1 MTEARPGKGY
11 FQWSAGGWFGA
22 QIGSSLWILLLGI
35 LYLAK
40 SVTIGLCVIFCFLMN
55 QLFCTLLWRR
65 RAKTAPHRAIQL
77 MLLFSGILALVSII
91 LIDSSSGFA
100 DLEAVFPSIPL
111 MWYAVL
117 LIYPL
122 MMSFFYLLERR
133 ALH

>member
-1 MTEARPGKGY
+1 
-11 FQWSAGGWFGA
+11 
-22 QIGSSLWILLLGI
+22 
-35 LYLAK
+35 
-40 SVTIGLCVIFCFLMN
+40 
-55 QLFCTLLWRR
+55 
-65 RAKTAPHRAIQL
+65 